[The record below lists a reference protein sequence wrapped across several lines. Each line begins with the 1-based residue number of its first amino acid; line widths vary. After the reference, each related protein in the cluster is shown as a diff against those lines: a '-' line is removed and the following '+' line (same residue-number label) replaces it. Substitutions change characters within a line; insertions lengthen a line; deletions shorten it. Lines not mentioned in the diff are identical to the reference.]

1 MKIKKNDIVLA
12 LLVFVGISILL
23 YPTVSNKW
31 NAYRNSK
38 LISEYKNNVSNLTE
52 NKAEKMLE
60 AAKKYNS
67 TLGNPKVPDAF
78 SIRDGKRDKEYD
90 SLLNMGDGM
99 MGYVEVPSIDVNL
112 PLYHYTFDS
121 VLLKGAGHLFGS
133 ALPIGGESTHS
144 VVSAHRGLPSEK
156 MFTDLN
162 LVEKGD
168 QFYFHILGKVYAY
181 EVDQILTVEPSDV
194 KSLSIEYKK
203 DYATLVTCTPYG
215 VNTQRLLVRGHRV
228 PYNKNKKNIKKHGQS
243 VSFIILQIISAVA
256 GIILAIVLHYLYSR
270 KKKGVKNEERQAD

>member
-1 MKIKKNDIVLA
+1 MKIKKNDLILA

-23 YPTVSNKW
+23 YPTISNKW

-38 LISEYKNNVSNLTE
+38 LISQYKKNVSNLSQDKVNE
-52 NKAEKMLE
+52 MIQKAL
-60 AAKKYNS
+60 KYNQ
-67 TLGNPKVPDAF
+67 TLGTPKVPDAF
-78 SIRDGKRDKEYD
+78 SIREGKRDKEYD

-99 MGYVEVPSIDVNL
+99 MGYVEVPSINVNL

-133 ALPIGGESTHS
+133 ALPVGGESTHS

-215 VNTQRLLVRGHRV
+215 VNTQRLLVRGHRI
-228 PYNKNKKNIKKHGQS
+228 PYNKNAKVNKKHDIA
-243 VSFIILQIISAVA
+243 VSYIFLQIVSAIA
-256 GIILAIVLHYLYSR
+256 GVFAAIVIYYVYRHRFR
-270 KKKGVKNEERQAD
+270 KER

>member
-1 MKIKKNDIVLA
+1 MEMRMRIKKNDMILV

-23 YPTVSNKW
+23 YPTVSNQW

-38 LISEYKNNVSNLTE
+38 LISQYKKNVSNLSKE
-52 NKAEKMLE
+52 KAEEMLN
-60 AAKKYNS
+60 AALNYNK
-67 TLGNPKVPDAF
+67 TLGTPKVPDAF
-78 SIRDGKRDKEYD
+78 SIRDGKRDKTYD
-90 SLLNMGDGM
+90 SLLNMGNGM
-99 MGYVEVPSIDVNL
+99 IGYVEVPSISVNL

-133 ALPIGGESTHS
+133 ALPVGGESTHS

-168 QFYFHILGKVYAY
+168 YFYYHILGKVFAY
-181 EVDQILTVEPSDV
+181 KVDRIQVIEPSDV
-194 KSLSIEYKK
+194 KYLSIEFKK
-203 DYATLVTCTPYG
+203 DYSTLVTCTPYG

-228 PYNKNKKNIKKHGQS
+228 PYNKNIRTNKKHADT
-243 VSFIILQIISAVA
+243 FNMIILQIGSAIA
-256 GIILAIVLHYLYSR
+256 GVFLAIVIYYVYRHKIR
-270 KKKGVKNEERQAD
+270 RER

>member
-1 MKIKKNDIVLA
+1 MEMRMKIKKNDIVLA

-38 LISEYKNNVSNLTE
+38 LISEYKKNVSNLTE

-90 SLLNMGDGM
+90 ALLNMGDGM
-99 MGYVEVPSIDVNL
+99 MGYVEVPSINVNL

-215 VNTQRLLVRGHRV
+215 VNTQRLLVRGHRI
-228 PYNKNKKNIKKHGQS
+228 PYNKNAKVNKKHNTA
-243 VSFIILQIISAVA
+243 VSYIFLQIISAIA
-256 GIILAIVLHYLYSR
+256 GVFAAIVIYYVYRHRFR
-270 KKKGVKNEERQAD
+270 KER

>member
-1 MKIKKNDIVLA
+1 MKIKKNDLILA

-23 YPTVSNKW
+23 YPTISNKW

-38 LISEYKNNVSNLTE
+38 LISQYKKNVSNLSQDKVNE
-52 NKAEKMLE
+52 MIQKAL
-60 AAKKYNS
+60 KYNQ
-67 TLGNPKVPDAF
+67 TLGTPKVPDAF
-78 SIRDGKRDKEYD
+78 SIREGKRDKEYD

-99 MGYVEVPSIDVNL
+99 MGYVEVPSINVNL

-215 VNTQRLLVRGHRV
+215 VNTQRLLVRGHRI
-228 PYNKNKKNIKKHGQS
+228 PYNKNAKVNKKHDIA
-243 VSFIILQIISAVA
+243 VSYIFLQIVSAIA
-256 GIILAIVLHYLYSR
+256 GVFAAIVIYYVYRHRFR
-270 KKKGVKNEERQAD
+270 KER

>member
-38 LISEYKNNVSNLTE
+38 LISQYKKNVSNLSQDKVNE
-52 NKAEKMLE
+52 MIQKAL
-60 AAKKYNS
+60 KYNQ
-67 TLGNPKVPDAF
+67 TLGTPKVPDAF

-256 GIILAIVLHYLYSR
+256 GILLAIVLHYLYSR

>member
-168 QFYFHILGKVYAY
+168 QFYFHILGQVFAY
-181 EVDQILTVEPSDV
+181 QVDRIQVIEPSDV
-194 KSLSIEYKK
+194 KYLSIEYKK

>member
-1 MKIKKNDIVLA
+1 MKIKKNDLILA

-23 YPTVSNKW
+23 YPTISNKW

-38 LISEYKNNVSNLTE
+38 LISQYKKNVSSLSKE
-52 NKAEKMLE
+52 KAASMIE
-60 AAKKYNS
+60 AAKKYNQ
-67 TLGNPKVPDAF
+67 TLGTPKVPDAF
-78 SIRDGKRDKEYD
+78 SIRNGKRDKQYD
-90 SLLNMGDGM
+90 SLINMGDGM

-133 ALPIGGESTHS
+133 ALPVGGESTHS

-168 QFYFHILGKVYAY
+168 QFYFHILGQVFAY
-181 EVDQILTVEPSDV
+181 QVDRIQVIEPSDV
-194 KSLSIEYKK
+194 KYLSIEYKK

-215 VNTQRLLVRGHRV
+215 VNTQRLLVRGHRI
-228 PYNKNKKNIKKHGQS
+228 PYNKNAKVNKKHDIA
-243 VSFIILQIISAVA
+243 VSYIFLQIVSAIA
-256 GIILAIVLHYLYSR
+256 GVFAAIVIYYVYRHRFR
-270 KKKGVKNEERQAD
+270 KER